1 MKSHEE
7 YKEMLPAY
15 ALDAL
20 DAEEAREVE
29 AYIKQ
34 HKDLRDE
41 LDDWRETASL
51 LAYAVP
57 VAEPSSSVREKL
69 FANIRLQKQTSSVEV
84 TKPASNVIPFP
95 TKQTQRRWN
104 TIQLV
109 AALAASVAIFLLSV
123 LLWTA
128 LQNNRAN
135 ESQIAEL
142 KNRLN
147 ETQKRIEEQN
157 KDIALFTSAD
167 SNIVA
172 LKGLGTAPNAVA
184 RLAYDRK
191 TGNAVLIAENLPS
204 IPAGKAYQIWYIT
217 DKPTPGKTFKPDAS
231 GKATLRDLIP
241 SGSLQA
247 SVFAVTIEDE
257 KGATSPTLN
266 TMSLKSG
273 S

>member
-1 MKSHEE
+1 
-7 YKEMLPAY
+7 MLPAY

-20 DAEEAREVE
+20 NAQEAREIE
-29 AYIKQ
+29 AYIKE
-34 HKDLRDE
+34 HRDLRDE

-51 LAYAVP
+51 LAYAAP
-57 VAEPSSSVREKL
+57 IAEPSSAVRERL
-69 FANIRLQKQTSSVEV
+69 FENIRSQKQSSSVEEI
-84 TKPASNVIPFP
+84 KPVSNVIPFP

-104 TIQLV
+104 TIQLIT
-109 AALAASVAIFLLSV
+109 ALAASVAIVLLSV
-123 LLWTA
+123 LLWTT

-157 KDIALFTSAD
+157 RDIALLTSAD